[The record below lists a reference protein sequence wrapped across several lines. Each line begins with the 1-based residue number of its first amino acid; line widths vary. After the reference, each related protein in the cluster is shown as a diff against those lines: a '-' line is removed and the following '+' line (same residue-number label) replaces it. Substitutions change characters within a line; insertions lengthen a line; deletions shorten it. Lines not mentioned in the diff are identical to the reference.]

1 MSERVCPQCGAQ
13 ADPNA
18 KVCIYCGTP
27 LEGNEPAAP
36 EAPVSQEEN
45 AAQTPQPEATPYT
58 APAPQPS
65 YVPPV
70 GAVPPQ
76 PGYVPPANAVPPQQ
90 GYTSPAG
97 AVPPQQAPYG
107 APQQTPPQPQPPY
120 GYGAPYTPPAY
131 GGPRQQQF
139 CKQCGRP
146 LTPGAA
152 VCVSCGVPV
161 GAGNTFCP
169 NCGQPTNPM
178 AAVCVNCGAALA
190 QAPAGEAKSKL
201 AAGLLGIFL
210 GSLGVHNFYLG
221 YTNKAVAQ
229 LLICLL
235 GAFACGIGP
244 VVSAIWGLVE
254 GIQVLTG
261 TIKVD
266 AKGVPLSD

>member
-27 LEGNEPAAP
+27 LEDNGPAAAP
-36 EAPVSQEEN
+36 EVPASPSEN
-45 AAQTPQPEATPYT
+45 TAQAPQPEAVPYT
-58 APAPQPS
+58 APAPQPG

-76 PGYVPPANAVPPQQ
+76 PGYVPPA
-90 GYTSPAG
+90 G
-97 AVPPQQAPYG
+97 AVP
-107 APQQTPPQPQPPY
+107 PQQTPPQPQPPY
-120 GYGAPYTPPAY
+120 GYAAPGYTPPVY
-131 GGPRQQQF
+131 NGPRQQQY

-152 VCVSCGVPV
+152 VCVGCGVPV
-161 GAGNTFCP
+161 GAGNAFCP
-169 NCGQPTNPM
+169 NCGQPANPM
-178 AAVCVNCGAALA
+178 AAVCVNCGASLA

-254 GIQVLTG
+254 GIQILTG

-266 AKGVPLSD
+266 AKGIPLSD